1 MPAGGHRAPAIRLKP
16 SKVKTSKGV
25 GACVVPLLIVVD
37 ADPVSACKGKIGEWW
52 VELENPTVHPLKNYD
67 RRDGPRT

>member
-1 MPAGGHRAPAIRLKP
+1 M
-16 SKVKTSKGV
+16 
-25 GACVVPLLIVVD
+25 PLLIVVD

-52 VELENPTVHPLKNYD
+52 VELENPTVHPLKIYD